1 MSPCYRR
8 FNYIILFLLTS
19 LLHFPGA
26 ASAQTAMT
34 NIDSRIKK
42 SLDGEWKVLIDPTGS
57 GEWRQLWQERKPNQK
72 TDFVEYSFDDA
83 PTLQVPGDFNTQMPE
98 LLYMESVV
106 WYRKA
111 FQSHVQPGKRLF
123 VYFGAVNY
131 TADVYLNGKLL
142 GKHEG
147 GFTPFQFELT
157 GLVLEGENR
166 LILKVDNQRRK
177 DGLPGLGYDWFNY
190 GGITR
195 EVYLVE
201 TGNTFI
207 EDYCI
212 QLQKGSLNHVAG
224 WVKLHDGNKNQ
235 KVTISI
241 PELKISY
248 ITVTNG
254 NGYAP
259 VTFSSKFRLWTPEDP
274 KLYMVRIEAAGDSI
288 SEDIGFRSIAVK
300 GTEVLLNNKPVF
312 LRGVDIHEERPEKA
326 GRAYSEADAL
336 TMLTW
341 AKELGCNFVRLVHYP
356 HSEHMVKLAEK
367 MGLMAWDEIP
377 VYQNIEFT
385 APGMKEKLDTM
396 MLEMM
401 RRDRNRCAVVIWS
414 LANET
419 YSSQGRTNA
428 LIELS
433 AKCRREDSTRLITT
447 VLSNQAYANNAFNVW
462 DTITNYFDVIAV
474 NEYAGWYTPWQ
485 GKPSDTKWS
494 FVSAKPLIIS
504 EFGGEAKYGSNFGP
518 KDEADS
524 WSEEYQA
531 QIYMDQIKMFK
542 ATPNLVGV
550 SPWLLFDYRS
560 PVRMRPLKQDGYN
573 RKGLLSQYGERKK
586 AWYVLKQYYD
596 SISNAN
602 KEKLSIK

>member
-1 MSPCYRR
+1 MGPYYQR
-8 FNYIILFLLTS
+8 FSCIILFFLAGLLY
-19 LLHFPGA
+19 FPDA
-26 ASAQTAMT
+26 ARAQTAMT
-34 NIDSRIKK
+34 NIESRNKK
-42 SLDGEWKVLIDPTGS
+42 SLDGEWKVIIDPTGS
-57 GEWRQLWQERKPNQK
+57 GEWRQLWQERKPKQK

-106 WYRKA
+106 WYRKV
-111 FQSHVQPGKRLF
+111 FQYHIEPGKRLF

-131 TADVYLNGKLL
+131 MADVYLNGKPL

-157 GLVLEGENR
+157 GLVSEGENR
-166 LILKVDNQRRK
+166 LIVKADNQRRK

-212 QLQKGSLNHVAG
+212 QLQKGSLNRVAG
-224 WVKLHDGNKNQ
+224 WVKLNNTGNNE
-235 KVTISI
+235 KVAVRI
-241 PELKISY
+241 PELKINY
-248 ITVTNG
+248 TTVTNG
-254 NGYAP
+254 SGYAP
-259 VTFSSKFRLWTPEDP
+259 VNFSSKFRLWSPENP
-274 KLYMVRIEAAGDSI
+274 KLYTVRIETEGDTI
-288 SEDIGFRSIAVK
+288 GEDIGFRSIAAE
-300 GTEVLLNNKPVF
+300 GTRILLNNKLIF

-377 VYQNIEFT
+377 AYQNIEFT
-385 APGMKEKLDTM
+385 ASGMKEKLDTM
-396 MLEMM
+396 MREMV

-419 YSSQGRTNA
+419 YSSPGRTNT

-447 VLSNQAYANNAFNVW
+447 VLSNQAYSNNAFNVW

-485 GKPSDTKWS
+485 GRPSDTKWS

-504 EFGGEAKYGSNFGP
+504 EFGGEARYGSNFGP

-531 QIYMDQIKMFK
+531 HIYKDQIEMFQV
-542 ATPNLVGV
+542 TPNLAGV

-596 SISNAN
+596 SISNAD
-602 KEKLSIK
+602 KEKLNH